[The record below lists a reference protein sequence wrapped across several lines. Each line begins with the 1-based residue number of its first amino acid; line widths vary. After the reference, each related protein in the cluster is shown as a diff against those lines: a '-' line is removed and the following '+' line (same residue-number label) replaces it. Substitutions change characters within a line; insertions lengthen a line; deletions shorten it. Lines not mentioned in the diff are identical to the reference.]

1 MCTCLFVCYFAHSH
15 IMCECSLYILLTT
28 CHIIL
33 RAGRQAVGSVGGW
46 VGRGPGGERP
56 SGLDV
61 WGQESQYI
69 NFTEK
74 EKEIQRKSLQQLC
87 EHSNYDIQKQE
98 QNSM

>member
-1 MCTCLFVCYFAHSH
+1 MGGW
-15 IMCECSLYILLTT
+15 E
-28 CHIIL
+28 
-33 RAGRQAVGSVGGW
+33 GGW

-74 EKEIQRKSLQQLC
+74 EKERQRKSVLQLY
-87 EHSNYDIQKQE
+87 EHSKHKL
-98 QNSM
+98 